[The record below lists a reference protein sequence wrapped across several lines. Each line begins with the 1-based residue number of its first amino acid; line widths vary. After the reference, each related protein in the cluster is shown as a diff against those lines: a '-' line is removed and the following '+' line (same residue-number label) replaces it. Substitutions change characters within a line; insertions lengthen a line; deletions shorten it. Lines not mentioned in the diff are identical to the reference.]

1 MGRYQEGA
9 IDMGTGYATGKS
21 PQIAVARLHHRNMA
35 RDQVAGGLTPGQ
47 MARLYGFSPCQ
58 ISVIMGSPAYL
69 AEVKRLE
76 NMSDLVA
83 IDSRDEIRVMSQL
96 AMENLKDDL
105 LVGTNKT
112 TGLREDIDTPS
123 RRVRQNASLEVLG
136 LAGIRKK
143 DQPISTINVEDN
155 RTVIQINAMSD
166 DELRNEVFED
176 LIEVGDD

>member
-1 MGRYQEGA
+1 
-9 IDMGTGYATGKS
+9 
-21 PQIAVARLHHRNMA
+21 
-35 RDQVAGGLTPGQ
+35 
-47 MARLYGFSPCQ
+47 
-58 ISVIMGSPAYL
+58 MGSPAYL

-112 TGLREDIDTPS
+112 TGSREDIDTPS